1 MQIQVDGEST
11 YIYTG
16 SRAFVA
22 EQPSIVFVH
31 GGGLD
36 HTVWVLQSRYFAH
49 HGFNALAMDLPGHGR
64 STGTPPDSIEGYAD
78 WIVRFLD
85 ALDIADASVTG
96 HSMGSLVALEAAA
109 RHCDRVTCLGL
120 IGTATPMPV
129 ADILLDAA
137 EANEHAAFDM
147 INIWGHT
154 IGQIGGHR
162 APGMWMMGGA
172 VRLLERASPGVLYND
187 LKACND
193 YELGQSG
200 KRVKCRTSLI
210 LGELD
215 MMSPPKR
222 AQTIADD
229 IADRHIVIVPE
240 CGHMLMA
247 ERPDEVLEAL
257 VELTEPFIINK
268 PYNKVNV

>member
-1 MQIQVDGEST
+1 MQIQVDGECI

-16 SRAFVA
+16 SRAFVP

-64 STGTPPDSIEGYAD
+64 SSGTPPDSITAYAD
-78 WIVRFLD
+78 WIAHFLD
-85 ALDIADASVTG
+85 ALDIQQASVTG
-96 HSMGSLVALEAAA
+96 HSMGSLVALETAA
-109 RHCDRVTCLGL
+109 RHPDRVIRLGL
-120 IGTATPMPV
+120 IGIATPMPV
-129 ADILLDAA
+129 ADVLLDAA
-137 EANEHAAFDM
+137 ELNEHSAFDM

-172 VRLLERASPGVLYND
+172 VRLLERAPAGILYND
-187 LKACND
+187 LKACDD
-193 YELGQSG
+193 YELGESG
-200 KRVKCRTSLI
+200 KQVKCPTSLI

-222 AQTIADD
+222 AQTVADD

-247 ERPDEVLEAL
+247 ERPDEVLDAL
-257 VELTEPFIINK
+257 IGLTEDI
-268 PYNKVNV
+268 

>member
-1 MQIQVDGEST
+1 MQIPVDGETT

-16 SRAFVA
+16 AKTFVPG
-22 EQPSIVFVH
+22 QPSVIFIH

-36 HTVWVLQSRYFAH
+36 HTVWVLQSRYYAN
-49 HGFNALAMDLPGHGR
+49 HGFNALAVDLPGHGR
-64 STGTPPDSIEGYAD
+64 SGGTPPESIEAYAD
-78 WIVRFLD
+78 WVARCVE
-85 ALDIADASVTG
+85 ALEIEQACVVG

-109 RHCDRVTCLGL
+109 RHPQQVSRLALV
-120 IGTATPMPV
+120 GTATPMPV
-129 ADILLDAA
+129 ADMLLDAA
-137 EANEHAAFDM
+137 EANQHAAFDM

-172 VRLLERASPGVLYND
+172 VRLLERAPPGVLHND

-193 YELGQSG
+193 YALGDSARQ
-200 KRVKCRTSLI
+200 VKCPTSLI

-222 AQTIADD
+222 AQTLADD
-229 IADRHIVIVPE
+229 IAVREITIVPE

-257 VELTEPFIINK
+257 IELTQSLN
-268 PYNKVNV
+268 NQ

>member
-16 SRAFVA
+16 SRALVKA
-22 EQPSIVFVH
+22 QPSIVFIH

-49 HGFNALAMDLPGHGR
+49 HGFNALAVDLPGHGR
-64 STGTPPDSIEGYAD
+64 STGAPADSIEGYAD
-78 WIVRFLD
+78 WVVRFLD
-85 ALDIADASVTG
+85 ALEIDEASVTG
-96 HSMGSLVALEAAA
+96 HSMGSLVALEVAA
-109 RHCDRVTCLGL
+109 RYPPRVSRLGL

-129 ADILLDAA
+129 ADVLLDAA
-137 EANEHAAFDM
+137 EANAHAAFDM

-154 IGQIGGHR
+154 IGQLGGHR

-172 VRLLERASPGVLYND
+172 IRLLERAPPGILHND

-193 YELGQSG
+193 YQLGDSG
-200 KRVKCRTSLI
+200 KQVKCPTSLI

-222 AQTIADD
+222 AQAIADD
-229 IADRHIVIVPE
+229 VANREVVVVAD

-257 VELTEPFIINK
+257 VNLTETVFNQ
-268 PYNKVNV
+268 

>member
-1 MQIQVDGEST
+1 MEIQVDGESI
-11 YIYTG
+11 YLYTG
-16 SRAFVA
+16 ARAFVPQ
-22 EQPSIVFVH
+22 QPSILFIH

-49 HGFNALAMDLPGHGR
+49 HGFNALAVDLPGHGR
-64 STGTPPDSIEGYAD
+64 SDGTPPSSITAYAD
-78 WIVRFLD
+78 WIVRLLD
-85 ALDIADASVTG
+85 ALGIQKASVTG
-96 HSMGSLVALEAAA
+96 HSMGSLVALETAA
-109 RHCDRVTCLGL
+109 RHPGRETHLGL
-120 IGTATPMPV
+120 VGIATPMPV
-129 ADILLDAA
+129 ADVLLDAA
-137 EANEHAAFDM
+137 EQNQHAAFDM

-172 VRLLERASPGVLYND
+172 VRLLERAPPGILYND
-187 LKACND
+187 LKACDD
-193 YELGQSG
+193 YELGESG
-200 KRVKCRTSLI
+200 KRVECATSLI

-229 IADRHIVIVPE
+229 IAERRIVIVPK

-247 ERPDEVLEAL
+247 ERPDEVLDAL
-257 VELTEPFIINK
+257 VDLNIT
-268 PYNKVNV
+268 

>member
-1 MQIQVDGEST
+1 MQIQVDGENI

-16 SRAFVA
+16 SRDFVP
-22 EQPSIVFVH
+22 EQPSILFVH

-49 HGFNALAMDLPGHGR
+49 HGFNALAVDLPGHGR
-64 STGTPPDSIEGYAD
+64 STGSCPESVEGYAD
-78 WIVRFLD
+78 WAVKVLD
-85 ALDIADASVTG
+85 ALDIDEAAVTG
-96 HSMGSLVALEAAA
+96 HSMGSLVALETAA
-109 RHCDRVTCLGL
+109 RHPDRVSCLGL

-129 ADILLDAA
+129 VDVLLDAA
-137 EANEHAAFDM
+137 KANDHSAFDM
-147 INIWGHT
+147 VNIWGHT

-172 VRLLERASPGVLYND
+172 VRLLERSPPGVLHND
-187 LKACND
+187 LKSCDD
-193 YELGQSG
+193 YELGESG
-200 KRVKCRTSLI
+200 KQVRCPTSLI

-222 AQTIADD
+222 AQTLADD
-229 IADRHIVIVPE
+229 LAERRIVMVPE

-257 VELTEPFIINK
+257 VELTKSLLISS
-268 PYNKVNV
+268 